1 MSRIRDNG
9 PGAMFRVS
17 RIRDNGPVRVND
29 ISLVCRCTFCI
40 SCVLKT
46 LIQQVKHN
54 KVPIS
59 PIELHSNMNSKFML
73 LTLKH

>member
-1 MSRIRDNG
+1 MKI
-9 PGAMFRVS
+9 
-17 RIRDNGPVRVND
+17 ND

-59 PIELHSNMNSKFML
+59 PIELHSNMNSKFYVADIEAL
-73 LTLKH
+73 KVIYSTLRSTTTMADE